1 MHSELSL
8 ALSREQASLGAARLL
23 HVDEQLQACRK
34 AIRHRLRLDLHL
46 APRAERHQSVRKA
59 RLFVRHRDKTL
70 DSGASS
76 GGALV
81 ALCTFKKCERPPRP
95 GPALIDL
102 EVTAPPGGSQAR
114 GGVEHLTLN
123 TSPKAYSV

>member
-76 GGALV
+76 GGT
-81 ALCTFKKCERPPRP
+81 CTVFSA
-95 GPALIDL
+95 GL
-102 EVTAPPGGSQAR
+102 
-114 GGVEHLTLN
+114 LTLVW
-123 TSPKAYSV
+123 SIFGAIDWLLRSVFHR